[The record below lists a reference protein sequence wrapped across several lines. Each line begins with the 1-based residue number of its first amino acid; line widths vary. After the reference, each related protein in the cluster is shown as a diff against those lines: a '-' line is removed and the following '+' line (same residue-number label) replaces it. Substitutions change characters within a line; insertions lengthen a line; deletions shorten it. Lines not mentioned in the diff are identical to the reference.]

1 MKLEEEKL
9 HGQLKG
15 KMQAKKYFCCVMD
28 HWAASVFRLEENIV
42 SEQNVNR

>member
-15 KMQAKKYFCCVMD
+15 KMQAKKLKGKGIFV
-28 HWAASVFRLEENIV
+28 A
-42 SEQNVNR
+42 